1 MNKISTILAVVA
13 IALAASFYVIQN
25 KQIRELKA
33 EAGAVKKPAA
43 GVNFRIAYFD
53 LDSLQAHYDGF
64 KEAQDQA
71 RAKENDMTMTLT
83 RLDRDNQKKI
93 EAWRQKGNT
102 MTQAEGEQAQ
112 REYADMQQRFAATKQ
127 QLEQDQYKFTEE
139 LRSKIRKNVEDF
151 LKKYNKERNYSYIFA
166 YDPNSFVYGKDSAYD
181 ITSEIVNGLNSEY
194 KKK

>member
-1 MNKISTILAVVA
+1 MNKISTILAIVA
-13 IALAASFYVIQN
+13 ITLAASFYVIQN

>member
-1 MNKISTILAVVA
+1 MNKISTILAIVA

-71 RAKENDMTMTLT
+71 RAKENDMTMALT

>member
-127 QLEQDQYKFTEE
+127 QLEQGQTEAVTE
-139 LRSKIRKNVEDF
+139 GAPPTAAV
-151 LKKYNKERNYSYIFA
+151 
-166 YDPNSFVYGKDSAYD
+166 V
-181 ITSEIVNGLNSEY
+181 
-194 KKK
+194 